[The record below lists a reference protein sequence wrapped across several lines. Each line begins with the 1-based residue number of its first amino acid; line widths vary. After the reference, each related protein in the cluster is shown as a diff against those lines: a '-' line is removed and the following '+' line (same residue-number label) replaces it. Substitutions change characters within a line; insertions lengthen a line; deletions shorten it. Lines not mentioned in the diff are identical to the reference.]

1 MLIVYA
7 KTDPEAYQ
15 KGITAFIVEKVNSVK
30 EGVLIINKCLYLCIY
45 IYTLCVGNTG
55 ILDRTE
61 ARQTRHERLK
71 HL

>member
-30 EGVLIINKCLYLCIY
+30 EGILIINKCLICAF
-45 IYTLCVGNTG
+45 IYTLCVGNTW

>member
-45 IYTLCVGNTG
+45 IYALCREHRDSRPHRSSTNS
-55 ILDRTE
+55 
-61 ARQTRHERLK
+61 A
-71 HL
+71 

>member
-45 IYTLCVGNTG
+45 IYTLCREHRDSRPHRSSTNS
-55 ILDRTE
+55 
-61 ARQTRHERLK
+61 A
-71 HL
+71 